1 MDGTE
6 GAHDGASICFEMFNE
21 KLKWDQRN
29 GAGTEK

>member
-1 MDGTE
+1 MDETE
-6 GAHDGASICFEMFNE
+6 DDPDGGFMCFEMFNE